1 MNDLILTKMREGD
14 WGAVVRLMREER
26 EGAAVGEQPKAEP
39 GRPMPFKERF
49 ETVRI
54 TPQKVAD
61 SVVEENGRFKALS
74 VEGEEYKPSQR
85 FLKGMAQR
93 MKVPLSVFELFTP
106 LEVIR
111 RAAERVP
118 DLQLRLTVDREEKKA
133 LALIEDKGV
142 PMPAGNIEI
151 VMKED
156 KRLQDFSYHDG
167 IITGRF
173 DLGEAWDIPND
184 SKYGVWRQVCSNG
197 AVAEAPLFRT
207 KMEVKDNSGEHFR
220 RLLRSFSNP
229 RGVEML
235 HERLIAANGTK
246 ASVDE
251 VYQAES
257 FIRRQVRDA
266 RHQMLL
272 CERLQEVAD
281 NPCVRYGVTDLG
293 AIGERRRGLL
303 PTGASVA
310 DTDSWGNTTREAT
323 IWRRCIRMRTRRANT
338 ICEASISARR
348 RGDELGS
355 QAVPAGGGRGMPRG
369 VRGTRVRVR
378 DARVACRLRQDL
390 HGTRD
395 DPCAAGTHGA
405 QAQGRLG
412 RAAPSSAPSGDGGQ
426 QGTPSG
432 QHPPGVAFR
441 EDAAGSR
448 FHRS

>member
-26 EGAAVGEQPKAEP
+26 EGAAAGEQPKAEP
-39 GRPMPFKERF
+39 GWPMPFKERF

-142 PMPAGNIEI
+142 PMRAAERAPFFHLRLTVDREEHRALALIEDKGVPMPAGNIEI

-184 SKYGVWRQVCSNG
+184 SKYGVHISTEVPVDGMGTPETTLATWRQVCSNG

-281 NPCVRYGVTDLG
+281 HPCVRYGVTDLG

-310 DTDSWGNTTREAT
+310 DVMNFISELNTHHGELLKNRNAADGLLGEYYA
-323 IWRRCIRMRTRRANT
+323 RSYDLEEMYPHAHP
-338 ICEASISARR
+338 ASQYYLRGIDFGEKAR
-348 RGDELGS
+348 G
-355 QAVPAGGGRGMPRG
+355 
-369 VRGTRVRVR
+369 
-378 DARVACRLRQDL
+378 
-390 HGTRD
+390 
-395 DPCAAGTHGA
+395 
-405 QAQGRLG
+405 
-412 RAAPSSAPSGDGGQ
+412 
-426 QGTPSG
+426 
-432 QHPPGVAFR
+432 
-441 EDAAGSR
+441 
-448 FHRS
+448 

>member
-26 EGAAVGEQPKAEP
+26 EGPASIPVAEP
-39 GRPMPFKERF
+39 IPDSGRPMPFRERF
-49 ETVRI
+49 DTVRI

-74 VEGEEYKPSQR
+74 IEGEQYKPSQR

-111 RAAERVP
+111 RATERAP
-118 DLQLRLTVDREEKKA
+118 DLPLRLTVDREERQA

-142 PMPAGNIEI
+142 PIPAGNIEI
-151 VMKED
+151 IMKED
-156 KRLQDFSYHDG
+156 KRLQEFDYHDG
-167 IITGRF
+167 VITGRF
-173 DLGEAWDIPND
+173 DLGEAWDVPND
-184 SKYGVWRQVCSNG
+184 SKYGVHISTEVPVDGMGTPVTTLATWRQVCSNG

-229 RGVEML
+229 RGVEYL
-235 HERLIAANGTK
+235 HERLIAANSTK

-293 AIGERRRGLL
+293 TIGERRRGLL

-310 DTDSWGNTTREAT
+310 DVMNFVSELNTHHGELLKNRNA
-323 IWRRCIRMRTRRANT
+323 ANGLLGEYYARSYDLEEMYPHT
-338 ICEASISARR
+338 HPASKYY
-348 RGDELGS
+348 
-355 QAVPAGGGRGMPRG
+355 
-369 VRGTRVRVR
+369 
-378 DARVACRLRQDL
+378 L
-390 HGTRD
+390 HGIDFGEKAR
-395 DPCAAGTHGA
+395 G
-405 QAQGRLG
+405 
-412 RAAPSSAPSGDGGQ
+412 
-426 QGTPSG
+426 
-432 QHPPGVAFR
+432 
-441 EDAAGSR
+441 
-448 FHRS
+448 

>member
-1 MNDLILTKMREGD
+1 MNDLIVTKMREGD

-26 EGAAVGEQPKAEP
+26 EGAASIRGAGPMPAP
-39 GRPMPFKERF
+39 GRPMPFRERF
-49 ETVRI
+49 VTVRI

-74 VEGEEYKPSQR
+74 IDGEQYKPSQR

-93 MKVPLSVFELFTP
+93 MKVPLGVFELFTP
-106 LEVIR
+106 IEVIR
-111 RAAERVP
+111 RAAERLP
-118 DLQLRLTVDREEKKA
+118 DMPLRLTVDREERQA

-142 PMPAGNIEI
+142 PLPAGNIEI
-151 VMKED
+151 IMKED
-156 KRLQDFSYHDG
+156 KRLQEFDYRDG
-167 IITGRF
+167 VITGRF
-173 DLGEAWDIPND
+173 DLGEAWDVPND
-184 SKYGVWRQVCSNG
+184 SKYGVHVSTEVPVDGMGTPESTLATWRQVCSNG

-229 RGVEML
+229 RGVECL

-251 VYQAES
+251 VHQAEI

-293 AIGERRRGLL
+293 AIGARRRGLL

-310 DTDSWGNTTREAT
+310 DVMNFISELNTHHGELLKNRNA
-323 IWRRCIRMRTRRANT
+323 ANGLLG
-338 ICEASISARR
+338 EYYARSYDLEEMYPHAQPASPYYLRGIDFGEKARR
-348 RGDELGS
+348 
-355 QAVPAGGGRGMPRG
+355 
-369 VRGTRVRVR
+369 
-378 DARVACRLRQDL
+378 
-390 HGTRD
+390 
-395 DPCAAGTHGA
+395 
-405 QAQGRLG
+405 
-412 RAAPSSAPSGDGGQ
+412 
-426 QGTPSG
+426 
-432 QHPPGVAFR
+432 
-441 EDAAGSR
+441 
-448 FHRS
+448 